1 MARQAGCPKRYYQH
15 YLITVLIAAYLVFS
29 SGVTSAAEMPVSS
42 PYGWRIHPITGEY
55 KFHAGVDLAYD
66 YGAGV
71 PALFDGMIIQAGDY
85 TDGYGYQVLIYHQVT
100 DTYTRYAHLSGF
112 FVAPGQIV
120 SQGELIGIV
129 GSTGNSTG
137 PHLHLEYIIP
147 DGAGGYQ
154 YADPL
159 ILWQ

>member
-1 MARQAGCPKRYYQH
+1 MEGQTGCPKRYYQH

-85 TDGYGYQVLIYHQVT
+85 TDGYGYQVLIYHQAT
-100 DTYTRYAHLSGF
+100 DTYTICPSKQFFCGPGTNSITGRINRHSRLYRQFYRPSFTPRIYRSGW
-112 FVAPGQIV
+112 GR
-120 SQGELIGIV
+120 GISV
-129 GSTGNSTG
+129 R
-137 PHLHLEYIIP
+137 
-147 DGAGGYQ
+147 
-154 YADPL
+154 
-159 ILWQ
+159 